1 MRESIAAYF
10 LNCVNCEA
18 SGVGIILNAQFIGAS
33 SVNLQLQHNAWFDQP
48 ESVRMYLDL
57 LVQLKM
63 GVGDWPTV
71 SLAY

>member
-1 MRESIAAYF
+1 MRESIAPYF

-18 SGVGIILNAQFIGAS
+18 SGVGIILHPQFIGAN
-33 SVNLQLQHNAWFDQP
+33 SVNLQLQHNAWFDRP
-48 ESVRMYLDL
+48 ESVRMLPNL
-57 LVQLKM
+57 LGQLEM